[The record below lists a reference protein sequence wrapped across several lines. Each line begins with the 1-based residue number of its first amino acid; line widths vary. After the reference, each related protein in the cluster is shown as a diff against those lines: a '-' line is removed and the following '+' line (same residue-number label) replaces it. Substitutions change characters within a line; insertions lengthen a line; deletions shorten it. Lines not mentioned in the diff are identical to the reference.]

1 MLQTPGITRA
11 GLFTRRDLLYLGFVS
26 AAGFALGLAGIFHY
40 GYIAQDF
47 VEHRDRILSFPGSFS
62 YAFNDPPGLFWFGS
76 LVLKLVG
83 PAHYLDAIALA
94 FLLINAAGL
103 WIIYGFLWKCV
114 SGLQLRYA
122 AAAFVTFIPFRVIHS
137 IVLAADGFTLPIF
150 ALAALLTLRLFEN
163 PRSLAS
169 WAALSATLS
178 AGMLFKY
185 LFGGLLPP
193 VALLLAVAIWRRL
206 AKGERLHWML
216 VGVLAVAV
224 PTEVLVYQFGECAKM
239 NGYLSKGQ
247 WLTSDQEP
255 VMRWS
260 DMLTLQRSDLDLSSA
275 PDYFTGKFFI
285 PRMYS
290 YPALLH
296 VCVFTDAQGSFQPNR
311 AVSTDWGKRATV
323 YIVRSRSGPSQALQE
338 ASVCWCVVF
347 SVLALAGTLY
357 CSALSGLALLTRR
370 PLAADATVV
379 ITALAVGFYLPIFL
393 SLHHLR
399 HPYNQGYFL
408 PRLVLPAIVVF
419 YCLGFV
425 LLDSASRHLGRR
437 GLSPGPFLWVFA
449 GYTLVACLIFI
460 GFLA

>member
-1 MLQTPGITRA
+1 MLQTPGTTRA
-11 GLFTRRDLLYLGFVS
+11 GLFTRGDLLFLGLVS
-26 AAGFALGLAGIFHY
+26 AAGFALGLVGIYHY

-62 YAFNDPPGLFWFGS
+62 YVFNDPPGLFWFGS
-76 LVLKLVG
+76 LVFNRVG

-94 FLLINAAGL
+94 FLLFNASAL
-103 WIIYGFLWKCV
+103 WIVYGFLWKCI

-137 IVLAADGFTLPIF
+137 IVLAADAFTLPIF
-150 ALAALLTLRLFEN
+150 ALVALLTLRLFED
-163 PRSLAS
+163 PRRPAS
-169 WAALSATLS
+169 WAGLSLTLS
-178 AGMLFKY
+178 VGMLFKY

-193 VALLLAVAIWRRL
+193 IVLLLAVAIWRRL
-206 AKGERLHWML
+206 ARGERLHWIL
-216 VGVLAVAV
+216 LGVLAVAV
-224 PTEVLVYQFGECAKM
+224 PTEVLVYQFGESARL
-239 NGYLSKGQ
+239 NGYLAKGQ

-260 DMLTLQRSDLDLSSA
+260 DMLTLQRSDLELWTA
-275 PDYFTGKFFI
+275 PDYFNGKFFV

-290 YPALLH
+290 YAGMLH

-311 AVSTDWGKRATV
+311 EVSADWSRRATV
-323 YIVRSRSGPSQALQE
+323 YIVRSRSVLSQGLQE
-338 ASVCWCVVF
+338 VSVCWCVAY

-357 CSALSGLALLTRR
+357 CCVLAGLTLLPRR

-379 ITALAVGFYLPIFL
+379 ITALAVGFYMPIFL

-399 HPYNQGYFL
+399 HPYTQGYFL

-425 LLDSASRHLGRR
+425 LLDSAGRYLER
-437 GLSPGPFLWVFA
+437 RRLSPGPLLWAFA

-460 GFLA
+460 GFLS